1 MIRTVRV
8 CRPIGEDAR
17 GVLAAHVSSGHLGL
31 VATAQ
36 SGTRRTGRIG
46 DSAAKGDAGAV
57 PSRATGG
64 MHYPDAVSDVAS
76 DITDPR
82 GDLQWGTIPGLVE
95 DAAARFGESEALVD
109 MHGPD
114 GTTTRLTFDQL
125 ADEVAAATRAVVANG
140 IERGDRV
147 AIWAPNCAEWVIA
160 ALGAVGA
167 GALLVPL
174 NTRFKGA
181 EAAYILRE
189 SGARVLFTVDGFL
202 GTDYPRM
209 LDEAVASGEKVP
221 ELERVVILR
230 TGEASSRG
238 VTAKGDP
245 VVAWEVFLQ
254 EGASVSA
261 DVAAGR
267 TASITSG
274 DLSDLVFTSGTTG
287 RPKGAMTTHG
297 QTLRTFATWS
307 EVVGLRQGDRYLIVN
322 PFFHTFGYKA
332 GILACLMSGVT
343 MVPEP
348 VFDVDQVLRRIEQER
363 ISVLPGPPTIF
374 QSILDHPDR
383 KRFDLASLRL
393 VVTGAAPVPVELV
406 RGLWSDLGIETV
418 LTAYGLTEAT
428 GTVTMCRRGDPAEVI
443 SGTSGRAIPDVD
455 VKIVDPGGAELARG
469 EAGEIIV
476 RGYNVMRGYFNDAEA
491 TDEAVD
497 AGGWL
502 HTGDVGVMDGAGNV
516 TITDRLKDMYVSGG
530 FNVYP
535 AEIEAVLR
543 LHADVGQ
550 VAVIGVPDRRMG
562 EVGLALVVPA
572 PGAEPDGIGAALTE
586 WAQERLANYRVPRR
600 VEVVGVLPVNA
611 SGKVLKRELREQYS
625 SPE

>member
-1 MIRTVRV
+1 
-8 CRPIGEDAR
+8 
-17 GVLAAHVSSGHLGL
+17 
-31 VATAQ
+31 
-36 SGTRRTGRIG
+36 
-46 DSAAKGDAGAV
+46 
-57 PSRATGG
+57 
-64 MHYPDAVSDVAS
+64 MHYPDGVSDV
-76 DITDPR
+76 TDPR

-95 DAAARFGESEALVD
+95 DAAARFGEAEALVD
-109 MHGPD
+109 MHGPQ

-140 IERGDRV
+140 IDRGDRV

-189 SGARVLFTVDGFL
+189 SGARMLFTVEGFL

-209 LDEAVASGEKVP
+209 LDEAVAAGEQVP
-221 ELERVVILR
+221 DLERVVVLR
-230 TGEASSRG
+230 TGDDAPRSP
-238 VTAKGDP
+238 TAKGDQ
-245 VVAWEVFLQ
+245 VVEWEVFLQ
-254 EGASVSA
+254 EGRSCSP

-274 DLSDLVFTSGTTG
+274 DMSDLVFTSGTTG

-297 QTLRTFATWS
+297 QTLRTFATWA
-307 EVVGLRQGDRYLIVN
+307 EVVGLARGDRYLIVN

-332 GILACLMSGVT
+332 GILACLITGAT

-348 VFDVDQVLRRIEQER
+348 VFDVGVILQRIADEH

-374 QSILDHPDR
+374 QSILDRPDR
-383 KRFDLASLRL
+383 AQFDLSSLRL
-393 VVTGAAPVPVELV
+393 VVTGAAAVPVELV
-406 RGLWSDLGIETV
+406 ERLWSDLGVETV

-428 GTVTMCRRGDPAEVI
+428 GTVTMCRRGDSAAVI
-443 SGTSGRAIPDVD
+443 SGTSGRAIPEVE
-455 VKIVDPGGAELARG
+455 VRIVDPAGTECKRG

-476 RGYNVMRGYFNDAEA
+476 HGYNVMQGYFNDADA
-491 TDEAVD
+491 TDEAID
-497 AGGWL
+497 IEGWL
-502 HTGDVGVMDGAGNV
+502 HTGDVGVMDEAGNV

-543 LHADVGQ
+543 LHPDVAQ
-550 VAVIGVPDRRMG
+550 VTVVGVPDQRMG

-572 PGAEPDGIGAALTE
+572 EGSTPSDIEADLAG
-586 WAQERLANYRVPRR
+586 WAKERLANYKVPRR
-600 VEVVGVLPVNA
+600 VQTLDALPLNA
-611 SGKVLKRELREQYS
+611 SGKVLKRQLREQYTTT
-625 SPE
+625 P

>member
-1 MIRTVRV
+1 
-8 CRPIGEDAR
+8 
-17 GVLAAHVSSGHLGL
+17 
-31 VATAQ
+31 
-36 SGTRRTGRIG
+36 
-46 DSAAKGDAGAV
+46 
-57 PSRATGG
+57 
-64 MHYPDAVSDVAS
+64 MHYPDAVSDVVP

-95 DAAARFGESEALVD
+95 DAAARFGEAEALVD
-109 MHGPD
+109 IHGPS
-114 GTTTRLTFDQL
+114 GSTTRLTFDQL

-189 SGARVLFTVDGFL
+189 SGARMLFTVEGFL
-202 GTDYPRM
+202 GTDYPSM
-209 LDEAVASGEKVP
+209 LDEAVAAGDKVP
-221 ELERVVILR
+221 ELERVVVLR
-230 TGEASSRG
+230 SGDTPSRG
-238 VTAKGDP
+238 PTAKGDP
-245 VVAWEVFLQ
+245 VVEWEVFLQ
-254 EGASVSA
+254 EGTSVSA

-267 TASITSG
+267 TASITAG

-307 EVVGLRQGDRYLIVN
+307 EVVGLRRGDRYLIVN

-332 GILACLMSGVT
+332 GILACLMSGAT

-348 VFDVDQVLRRIEQER
+348 VFDVAQLVQRIEEEH

-383 KRFDLASLRL
+383 KSFNLASLRL
-393 VVTGAAPVPVELV
+393 VVTGAAVVPVELV
-406 RGLWSDLGIETV
+406 EGLWSDLGIETV

-428 GTVTMCRRGDPAEVI
+428 GTVTMCRRGDSAEVI
-443 SGTSGRAIPDVD
+443 SATSGRAIPDVD
-455 VKIVDPGGAELARG
+455 VRIVDAKGVELARG
-469 EAGEIIV
+469 EAGEIVV

-491 TDEAVD
+491 TDEAID

-502 HTGDVGVMDGAGNV
+502 HTGDIGVMDDAGNV
-516 TITDRLKDMYVSGG
+516 AITDRLKDMYVSGG

-543 LHADVGQ
+543 HHPGVGQ

-572 PGAEPDGIGAALTE
+572 PGGERDEIATGLAQ
-586 WAQERLANYRVPRR
+586 WAKERLANYKLPER
-600 VEVVGVLPVNA
+600 VEILDSLPVNA
-611 SGKVLKRELREQYS
+611 SGKVLKRELRERYLS
-625 SPE
+625 SE